1 VREAVQ
7 RYLTVLLSLIVIMA
21 TTGLANQ
28 SNCLLEYAYRFED
41 GPCIVTGQNWSCP
54 GGFLICQQ
62 TICDYGNYISVV
74 SECSWLPLMG

>member
-1 VREAVQ
+1 MRK
-7 RYLTVLLSLIVIMA
+7 YLTAVLFLIMIVA
-21 TTGLANQ
+21 TASQANQ

-54 GGFLICQQ
+54 GEFLIWQQ
-62 TICDYGNYISVV
+62 TICDYGKYVSVI